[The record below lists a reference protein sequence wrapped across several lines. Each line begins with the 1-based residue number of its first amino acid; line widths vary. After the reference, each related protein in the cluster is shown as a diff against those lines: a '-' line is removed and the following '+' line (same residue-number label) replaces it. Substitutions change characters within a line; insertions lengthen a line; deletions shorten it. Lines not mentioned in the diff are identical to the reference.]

1 MGVQGLMEL
10 LKPYGRVVDL
20 KKYAGRRVGVDAMVW
35 LHRGA
40 IPRARE
46 LIEEPAAYWADKPKP
61 HVSYV
66 QGQLSMLHRAGI
78 VPVLVFDGLDQPSKA
93 GTQEERR
100 EKRAEAQKQLAACRG
115 RGERAPDTVYHQAL
129 RVTDEMVH
137 ELVLLARMVG
147 VECIMAPYEA
157 DPQLAYLSRLGG
169 PHGVAAVITED
180 SDLTAF
186 GCKTILF
193 KARDGKALE
202 VEVDEVRQ
210 GGLKGRF
217 KGITPEKFNRMCALA
232 GCDYLK
238 SPYGMGIIT
247 AKKFAMATSTLE
259 GAVEK
264 VKAKFT
270 VEADHLEKAR
280 KAELCYLYSRV
291 YDPATGALTH
301 LNPLPAEVAALAD
314 TAFLGPDL
322 EPGLLKRLVAGDVRP
337 EPPFEPFHMLDPVV
351 RGGLEPRR
359 AAPPAAKAE
368 RPKNPMFKRPGA
380 AAKPKAKVPAEGVT
394 LGSLSDSPE
403 ADGPRAA
410 PAPRNGRATRPGRA
424 GPSPLSSQE
433 NKAPAANAAKG
444 KGRGVSH
451 KGHDLWF
458 VDALQPGK
466 RASAASAAE
475 APEPGSQ
482 AQIAADAALAR
493 KLSTDLNGAAFS
505 PGAPTGRVSAR
516 LTQSPSDGGG
526 AELAG
531 PGPDDGPPRR
541 RSAGRAPEPP
551 SFGAPGVPKRRA
563 AEIAPD
569 DPFWRLRQAAAKSA
583 KRGKKKGGGKVLS
596 PDEERGQQKICAFF
610 TQSQ

>member
-1 MGVQGLMEL
+1 MN
-10 LKPYGRVVDL
+10 
-20 KKYAGRRVGVDAMVW
+20 
-35 LHRGA
+35 
-40 IPRARE
+40 
-46 LIEEPAAYWADKPKP
+46 
-61 HVSYV
+61 S
-66 QGQLSMLHRAGI
+66 
-78 VPVLVFDGLDQPSKA
+78 
-93 GTQEERR
+93 T
-100 EKRAEAQKQLAACRG
+100 
-115 RGERAPDTVYHQAL
+115 PDTVYHQAL

-217 KGITPEKFNRMCALA
+217 KGITQEKFNRMCALA

-314 TAFLGPDL
+314 TA
-322 EPGLLKRLVAGDVRP
+322 
-337 EPPFEPFHMLDPVV
+337 
-351 RGGLEPRR
+351 
-359 AAPPAAKAE
+359 
-368 RPKNPMFKRPGA
+368 
-380 AAKPKAKVPAEGVT
+380 
-394 LGSLSDSPE
+394 
-403 ADGPRAA
+403 
-410 PAPRNGRATRPGRA
+410 
-424 GPSPLSSQE
+424 
-433 NKAPAANAAKG
+433 
-444 KGRGVSH
+444 
-451 KGHDLWF
+451 W
-458 VDALQPGK
+458 
-466 RASAASAAE
+466 
-475 APEPGSQ
+475 
-482 AQIAADAALAR
+482 
-493 KLSTDLNGAAFS
+493 
-505 PGAPTGRVSAR
+505 
-516 LTQSPSDGGG
+516 
-526 AELAG
+526 
-531 PGPDDGPPRR
+531 
-541 RSAGRAPEPP
+541 RSG
-551 SFGAPGVPKRRA
+551 
-563 AEIAPD
+563 
-569 DPFWRLRQAAAKSA
+569 
-583 KRGKKKGGGKVLS
+583 
-596 PDEERGQQKICAFF
+596 
-610 TQSQ
+610 TH